1 MVREYHRYNP
11 RYAKDGKYIR
21 KTIDKRGREIVKPFL
36 KKDFEEMVR
45 LCLIYRDKSKEKNY
59 KEYYRW
65 YRNYILL
72 IVGVNTGSRIT
83 TIIEQVPRDYAGGKF
98 TVTER
103 KTGKRQQY
111 TLNKDVYEI
120 VKAYIEEFNIGL
132 NEFMFRPSIKSTEAI
147 TRQGADKII
156 KSLAKDAK
164 VEYCVATHSLRKS
177 YGRWYW
183 DETKDLLRTQEL
195 LQHNSPME
203 TLRYICIE
211 AHDTEAIR
219 QAISNVPKYL

>member
-1 MVREYHRYNP
+1 MVR
-11 RYAKDGKYIR
+11 ISL
-21 KTIDKRGREIVKPFL
+21 V
-36 KKDFEEMVR
+36 
-45 LCLIYRDKSKEKNY
+45 YRDKAFNEADERN
-59 KEYYRW
+59 YYRW
-65 YRNYILL
+65 YRNYIILL
-72 IVGVNTGSRIT
+72 VGVNTGSRIT

-111 TLNKDVYEI
+111 IMNKQLYNI
-120 VKAYIEEFNIGL
+120 VKEYIDTFQIGL
-132 NEFMFRPSIKSTEAI
+132 NEFMFRPNLKSTEAI
-147 TRQGADKII
+147 TRQGVDKMI
-156 KSLAKDAK
+156 KKLAKEAG

-195 LQHNSPME
+195 LQHSSPME

-211 AHDTEAIR
+211 RDDTEAIR
-219 QAISNVPKYL
+219 QAINNIPKFM